1 MRRSWWTV
9 TFLLLAAC
17 SGASDADE
25 GDSGDR
31 MLRVL
36 AAASLTE
43 AFTELQQ
50 VYENTHPGI
59 EVQVSYDSSAVLAQ
73 QVLEGAPADVLATAD
88 ETTMARVADAGLADP
103 QPFVTNTL
111 TLVTPPDD
119 PGGIADIADLDSAD
133 VTYAV
138 CVPEAPC
145 GQAAER
151 LLELEGVDAAPITE
165 QQDVKSVLTQVTS
178 GQVDAGL
185 VYVTDAKAAGDK
197 VDTIRLDS
205 ASKVINTYPIASLSE
220 SPEPDAARA
229 WVQLVTSARG
239 QRVLASYG
247 FGPPAP

>member
-1 MRRSWWTV
+1 MRRRWWAAA
-9 TFLLLAAC
+9 FLLLAAC
-17 SGASDADE
+17 SGTSDADE
-25 GDSGDR
+25 DGSGDR
-31 MLRVL
+31 TLRVL

-43 AFTELQQ
+43 AFTELEQ
-50 VYENTHPGI
+50 VYENTRACF

-88 ETTMARVADAGLADP
+88 EATMARVADDGLADP

-119 PGGIADIADLDSAD
+119 PGGIAGIADLDSDD
-133 VTYAV
+133 VSYAV

-151 LLELEGVDAAPITE
+151 LLALNGVSAAPATE

-185 VYVTDAKAAGDK
+185 VYVTDAKAAGDE
-197 VDTIRLDS
+197 VRTVRLDN
-205 ASKVINTYPIASLSE
+205 ATQVVNTYPIAALSE
-220 SPEPDAARA
+220 SSEPDAARA
-229 WVQLVTSARG
+229 WVELVTSARG